1 MIKYALIDDAAISLG
16 GTSLTLDAITEPFKH
31 ECEIIS
37 SKDLCRT
44 HLQFKHPKV
53 WIIGNTLGLNKE
65 SYETLITIL
74 QTKKT
79 VKIDFDYGFC
89 KYRGP
94 TPHRILGKKECDC
107 GTNPQTL
114 SLKNIYTLIHRNS
127 SVVFYM
133 SEQQRQIHK
142 TLEPFALR
150 LEAMR
155 LPALE
160 FQKQMQEAM
169 RPIAMFQTN
178 MLASMRPLLDQ
189 HAQMQKS
196 FEPLALE
203 LAKLPIGEIE
213 SSIRTFAELSN
224 DEVDIEYVDSEESGY
239 SVDGEF
245 VSIEDGKANLHDVKT
260 SANQIELTIGQKQ
273 YLRYVY
279 VKTVLHVREDA
290 YIHSEVVDFLHPG
303 TVIVLVQKDKNW
315 SYVTYQNPIT
325 GENESGW
332 VFSRYLKKFN

>member
-142 TLEPFALR
+142 TFFPVSDEKSQVLTSCFTSSSLKKMRELRDVPKNEKYAIIQGHPGWHSQAKGVSEAVNYALQNDLDYDIISTPTHTEMLDTLGR
-150 LEAMR
+150 YKGLIF
-155 LPALE
+155 LPIIE
-160 FQKQMQEAM
+160 DTCPRVTIE
-169 RPIAMFQTN
+169 
-178 MLASMRPLLDQ
+178 
-189 HAQMQKS
+189 
-196 FEPLALE
+196 
-203 LAKLPIGEIE
+203 AKLMGLEVLTNDNSQHTKESWWNSSLDEIE
-213 SSIRTFAELSN
+213 SYLSERPN
-224 DEVDIEYVDSEESGY
+224 ILHQEIS
-239 SVDGEF
+239 
-245 VSIEDGKANLHDVKT
+245 NL
-260 SANQIELTIGQKQ
+260 N
-273 YLRYVY
+273 
-279 VKTVLHVREDA
+279 
-290 YIHSEVVDFLHPG
+290 
-303 TVIVLVQKDKNW
+303 
-315 SYVTYQNPIT
+315 
-325 GENESGW
+325 
-332 VFSRYLKKFN
+332 

>member
-142 TLEPFALR
+142 TFFPVSDEKSQVLTSCFTPSSLKKMRELR
-150 LEAMR
+150 
-155 LPALE
+155 
-160 FQKQMQEAM
+160 
-169 RPIAMFQTN
+169 
-178 MLASMRPLLDQ
+178 
-189 HAQMQKS
+189 
-196 FEPLALE
+196 
-203 LAKLPIGEIE
+203 
-213 SSIRTFAELSN
+213 
-224 DEVDIEYVDSEESGY
+224 DIPKNEKYAIIQG
-239 SVDGEF
+239 
-245 VSIEDGKANLHDVKT
+245 
-260 SANQIELTIGQKQ
+260 
-273 YLRYVY
+273 
-279 VKTVLHVREDA
+279 
-290 YIHSEVVDFLHPG
+290 HPG
-303 TVIVLVQKDKNW
+303 WHSQAKGV
-315 SYVTYQNPIT
+315 S
-325 GENESGW
+325 EA
-332 VFSRYLKKFN
+332 

>member
-1 MIKYALIDDAAISLG
+1 M
-16 GTSLTLDAITEPFKH
+16 
-31 ECEIIS
+31 
-37 SKDLCRT
+37 
-44 HLQFKHPKV
+44 
-53 WIIGNTLGLNKE
+53 NT
-65 SYETLITIL
+65 I
-74 QTKKT
+74 
-79 VKIDFDYGFC
+79 V
-89 KYRGP
+89 P
-94 TPHRILGKKECDC
+94 P
-107 GTNPQTL
+107 L
-114 SLKNIYTLIHRNS
+114 SGINRLL
-127 SVVFYM
+127 
-133 SEQQRQIHK
+133 EQQRQIHK

-245 VSIEDGKANLHDVKT
+245 VSIEDVKSDLTKILKKQTTADTKLEEVIKEIQKLKGKTKDIILALVVGFLFFLLSTYNPLPSKANLHDVKT